1 MKKSFFE
8 KLKNMFKKIKFDPL
22 RGGGI
27 LLLISLSLFSGG
39 FASFSIVG
47 LSHQVS
53 GVFQVNSVVDTANY
67 INYIDNSFNISPYNE
82 HGFLQDNGSYSNKLK
97 ISFSLQIYSNCPN
110 NTRFNISLIN
120 KNNGILSDFLND
132 FNQDSYS
139 FNIVSQDNLNIPVKN
154 MTISSSEQLQIT
166 FTVESVNNHLSQID
180 ISINLEATESISDI
194 YNYLQNNNFA
204 CDILLYVYRGN

>member
-1 MKKSFFE
+1 MKKNFFE
-8 KLKNMFKKIKFDPL
+8 KLKNMFKKIKFNPL
-22 RGGGI
+22 GGGAI

-67 INYIDNSFNISPYNE
+67 INYIPDSFDISPYSE
-82 HGFLQDNGSYSNKLK
+82 HGFLQDDGSYSNNLT

-110 NTRFNISLIN
+110 NTRFSISLIN
-120 KNNGILSDFLND
+120 RNDGVLSDFNND
-132 FNQDSYS
+132 FSTEDYS
-139 FNIVSQDNLNIPVKN
+139 FDVIGNNNLNIPVKN

-166 FTVESVNNHLSQID
+166 FTVESVNNRLSQID
-180 ISINLEATESISDI
+180 VSINLTATENMTDI
-194 YNYLQNNNFA
+194 YNYLQINNFI